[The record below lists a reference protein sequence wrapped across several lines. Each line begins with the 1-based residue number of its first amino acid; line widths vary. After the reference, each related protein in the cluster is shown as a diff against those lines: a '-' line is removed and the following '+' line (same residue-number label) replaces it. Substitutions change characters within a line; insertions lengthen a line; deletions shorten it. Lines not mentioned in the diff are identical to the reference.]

1 MASNSDAEERGLAIE
16 RLLESPMPWIGVYV
30 AAASLLCTAA
40 MVADASHAFLKRK
53 SWFPSKYFS
62 LNATSLT
69 LLEIAMKLPMD
80 LTTSMYTITDRVAKI
95 STLVFMSTAIS
106 NFMTSIGSMNDA
118 ELLSN
123 VVALAILVVAVTGN
137 VFLQVI
143 ELRSYLNGRLAFPE
157 EMLAIGIML
166 LLLVMCISSSIMIP
180 SAKKYMESRYHE
192 MNRCAFHQDR
202 VDAVGGRTINP
213 EKLEIVIKK
222 YWVMAETSSPQ
233 FVIARSVTCIMSDV
247 LSLLV
252 ALVLVE
258 AEVRMAKS
266 TTVEFLFRRKIGSSY
281 GRSTKWVLLTQTF
294 GVIVGSIAP
303 AFRWYNAVKTRALNG
318 TRGKSFR
325 NAVMVEDYW
334 IQKLVDWSESSLSV
348 HIRDLRTK
356 KLVHHL
362 RGMFLK
368 FFIYLQCLI
377 VRASKLVLLISI
389 YITSPIIRFLE
400 DVKIRLK
407 RQTVHESHPVSG
419 SNRELDL
426 NNYVML
432 LHGEEDLLIETIENI
447 GKEVDKVINKGKM
460 RKPMGLLRLVRIS
473 RRDLEGVVEFDS
485 PRVGNLIEDDDNPPP
500 YCWSLPVVTLAC
512 IALAL
517 PDVEEDKSRLL
528 LSSVDEGLRY
538 VKIIDKIL
546 DKKESLANIRMAA
559 DVLWVDVE
567 VYHKWQDRDL
577 RKKSSELESSEEI
590 LQELCD
596 RAKKMVV
603 ELDRGS
609 RNCVMRNPLNWP
621 AKVIAA
627 NSMYRVSATIL
638 QNHGGECGKTN
649 GELFEQIS
657 VMIAD
662 ILTACLANLG
672 HVITKKCQC
681 NVIEERERSV
691 REAALLLGETED
703 VLAFLMQ
710 RELPVVMPG
719 RAVRIEEWRAL
730 MKQDQDGN
738 ESHA

>member
-1 MASNSDAEERGLAIE
+1 MASNSDDAERGLAIE

-30 AAASLLCTAA
+30 ATASLLCTAA
-40 MVADASHAFLKRK
+40 MVADASHGFLKRK

-69 LLEIAMKLPMD
+69 LLGVAMKLPMD
-80 LTTSMYTITDRVAKI
+80 LTTRMYTVTDRVAKI

-106 NFMTSIGSMNDA
+106 NFMTSIGSMNDV

-143 ELRSYLNGRLAFPE
+143 QLRSYLNGRLAFPE

-180 SAKKYMESRYHE
+180 SAKRYMESKYHE
-192 MNRCAFHQDR
+192 MNRYAFHQDR

-213 EKLEIVIKK
+213 EKLEVVIKK

-266 TTVEFLFRRKIGSSY
+266 TTVGFLWRRKIGSSY
-281 GRSTKWVLLTQTF
+281 GRSTEWVLLTQTF

-303 AFRWYNAVKTRALNG
+303 AFRWYNAVKSRALNG
-318 TRGKSFR
+318 RGKSFR

-348 HIRDLRTK
+348 QIRDLRAK

-377 VRASKLVLLISI
+377 VLASKLVLLISI
-389 YITSPIIRFLE
+389 YITSPVIRFLE

-407 RQTVHESHPVSG
+407 RQSVHESRPISE
-419 SNRELDL
+419 SNRDLDL

-460 RKPMGLLRLVRIS
+460 RKSMGLLSLLRRS
-473 RRDLEGVVEFDS
+473 RGDLGGVVEFDS
-485 PRVGNLIEDDDNPPP
+485 PRVGNLIADKADPPP

-559 DVLWVDVE
+559 DVLWVDVQ

-577 RKKSSELESSEEI
+577 RKKSYEGESSEEI

-603 ELDRGS
+603 EIDRGS

-672 HVITKKCQC
+672 HVITKKCRC

-710 RELPVVMPG
+710 RELPVVTPG
-719 RAVRIEEWRAL
+719 RAVRIEEWRTL

-738 ESHA
+738 GFHA